1 MISIWHKKSN
11 TLFYSSPNQTP
22 PPPPYSQCPPP
33 PPPPPPTTTTT
44 TVHLTTVSLS
54 RVPPSPRSRSPSGDT
69 DPPWPLPHAIQ
80 AARPLFIMQPLR
92 LLTFHLLLL
101 LATYLLLEPRTALAI
116 VRLLS
121 ALQVISVVDGLFRYL
136 SGQIK
141 EGPLSWAF
149 LRTRH
154 AHGPR
159 RGPKIQSRPQG
170 Q

>member
-22 PPPPYSQCPPP
+22 PPPPYSSCP

-44 TVHLTTVSLS
+44 TTVVHTTVTLSLLPAP
-54 RVPPSPRSRSPSGDT
+54 VPPNPRSPLGDT
-69 DPPWPLPHAIQ
+69 DVPRPLPQTIQ

-92 LLTFHLLLL
+92 LLAFHLLLL
-101 LATYLLLEPRTALAI
+101 LERTTYLPLEPRTALTI

-136 SGQIK
+136 R
-141 EGPLSWAF
+141 
-149 LRTRH
+149 RTN
-154 AHGPR
+154 
-159 RGPKIQSRPQG
+159 
-170 Q
+170 